1 MLLLHG
7 ISWMLVLEDAE
18 ADRSITLPPSMHCGE
33 TVEDLISN
41 IYPNISDP
49 ERKPD
54 QWFSEHTI
62 LSCKNDDVDHLN
74 SDILDM
80 SSGEQKIMQSA
91 GSWVSDSPDEMQNA
105 MPVEL
110 LNSITVNGLPLSHL
124 ASKVG
129 SPLMLLCNLDPS
141 NGLCNGTCPILTMF
155 KPHIL
160 ECRILF
166 GLDVGTLS

>member
-1 MLLLHG
+1 MPLRMIMHLSKKKR
-7 ISWMLVLEDAE
+7 IF
-18 ADRSITLPPSMHCGE
+18 SIWKWQILITI
-33 TVEDLISN
+33 VLISK
-41 IYPNISDP
+41 IYLSDH

-54 QWFSEHTI
+54 QWFSEHAI

-80 SSGEQKIMQSA
+80 FSGEQKIMQSA

-141 NGLCNGTCPILTMF
+141 NDGLCNGTHLILTRF
-155 KPHIL
+155 KHH
-160 ECRILF
+160 F
-166 GLDVGTLS
+166 